1 MEFHDALNKMTD
13 HCRRHLNLRQRQFLF
28 SSEICCVTII
38 KNNFFMD
45 ADKNVSSWES
55 ILKYIEVPDEFIQ
68 VSSSGESLSF
78 LKDFKECY
86 DNLRQ
91 CLPSASVGE
100 KSALPNLHVDGFDE
114 ESIWQQV
121 DLHNRDRLR
130 IVRQALKCIGHAG
143 TVQDDDDDVSYSDDD
158 EKYASDL
165 EVKGDVDMG
174 TSLAEY
180 FNVRNEDYSA
190 DEELENNDDEED
202 KIDEEDDDEVDG
214 EEEVDEEE
222 EIGEEEDDDEQI
234 DDEEMDDEE
243 LDETDVDEE
252 EEEEEEVKKYNGT
265 KSTKADKFFNR
276 DEMENFLNK
285 MDENERKAES
295 SNEELDEYEE
305 MDEDKEGGKHYHYSE
320 FFDPIPPD
328 ESKQEKKSSFQKR
341 QERMRKT
348 ISELEE
354 ENLKEKSWQMGGE
367 IIAKAR
373 PENSL
378 LSENLLFDRATKLPP
393 IITAE
398 SSMTLEEMIK
408 RRIRDGAWD
417 DPVRKVKPITEPAV
431 YKNKLILDQQK
442 SKQSLSEIYEQ
453 EYLKKTQKLEEE
465 QKNPAH
471 EEIRKGLKDLF
482 FKLDALTNFHY
493 TPKTPVPELKV
504 VDNMPSVVME
514 EVAPIAVADSTLL
527 APEELKEK
535 AVHLPI
541 APEEMTRTD
550 RNRARR
556 KLKRMKRLRA
566 KHQANNNSKQL
577 VPKDKM
583 KLLQK
588 VGTVRTAKTFD
599 NEKHT
604 TKSTA
609 FFERMNREVKRL
621 IQNELG
627 ENVKSKKK
635 QLFSKAALK

>member
-1 MEFHDALNKMTD
+1 
-13 HCRRHLNLRQRQFLF
+13 
-28 SSEICCVTII
+28 
-38 KNNFFMD
+38 MD
-45 ADKNVSSWES
+45 ADKKISSWES

-130 IVRQALKCIGHAG
+130 IVRQALKCVGYAG
-143 TVQDDDDDVSYSDDD
+143 TVQGDDDDLSYSDDD

-165 EVKGDVDMG
+165 EVKEDVDMS

-180 FNVRNEDYSA
+180 FNVRNEEYSA
-190 DEELENNDDEED
+190 DEELENNDDEKD
-202 KIDEEDDDEVDG
+202 KIDEEEDDDEVD
-214 EEEVDEEE
+214 EEEEMDEEE
-222 EIGEEEDDDEQI
+222 RDDDEQI
-234 DDEEMDDEE
+234 DDEEIDDEE

-252 EEEEEEVKKYNGT
+252 DEDEEEIKKYNDT

-354 ENLKEKSWQMGGE
+354 QNLKEKSWQMGGE
-367 IIAKAR
+367 IMAKAR

-398 SSMTLEEMIK
+398 SSMNLEEMIK

-417 DPVRKVKPITEPAV
+417 DPVRKVKPITEPAA

-493 TPKTPVPELKV
+493 TPKAPVPELKV
-504 VDNMPSVVME
+504 VDNMPSVMME

-527 APEELKEK
+527 APEEVKEK
-535 AVHLPI
+535 AVHLPM

-556 KLKRMKRLRA
+556 KLKHLKRLRA
-566 KHQANNNSKQL
+566 KHQANNNAKQM

-599 NEKHT
+599 NEKRT
-604 TKSTA
+604 TKSAA

-627 ENVKSKKK
+627 EDVKSKKK
-635 QLFSKAALK
+635 KLSKAALMK

>member
-1 MEFHDALNKMTD
+1 
-13 HCRRHLNLRQRQFLF
+13 
-28 SSEICCVTII
+28 
-38 KNNFFMD
+38 MD

-165 EVKGDVDMG
+165 EVKGDVDTG

-180 FNVRNEDYSA
+180 FN
-190 DEELENNDDEED
+190 
-202 KIDEEDDDEVDG
+202 
-214 EEEVDEEE
+214 
-222 EIGEEEDDDEQI
+222 
-234 DDEEMDDEE
+234 
-243 LDETDVDEE
+243 
-252 EEEEEEVKKYNGT
+252 
-265 KSTKADKFFNR
+265 
-276 DEMENFLNK
+276 
-285 MDENERKAES
+285 
-295 SNEELDEYEE
+295 
-305 MDEDKEGGKHYHYSE
+305 EGGKHYHYSE
-320 FFDPIPPD
+320 FFDPIPQD

-588 VGTVRTAKTFD
+588 VGTVRTAK
-599 NEKHT
+599 
-604 TKSTA
+604 
-609 FFERMNREVKRL
+609 
-621 IQNELG
+621 
-627 ENVKSKKK
+627 
-635 QLFSKAALK
+635 